1 MGVRLGPR
9 AFGCCADC
17 SAPPLGEC
25 RVPTT
30 ISAHHGWDEVEGSV
44 RRWASSVVVTETV
57 APNGFEEGGAGAS
70 QSGPRNILAAFG
82 RVGDGDLEEGVPERE
97 AEGANVRSVRK
108 ARIRLFGCRPKS
120 KPLQLTAKLI
130 AKLVV
135 SLSPRTRVAEARGS
149 MFTFRVIPTSGMPS
163 AATTVAARSPL
174 RVQGESQPKAS

>member
-1 MGVRLGPR
+1 M
-9 AFGCCADC
+9 
-17 SAPPLGEC
+17 
-25 RVPTT
+25 PTT
-30 ISAHHGWDEVEGSV
+30 ISAHHRRDQVEGGV
-44 RRWASSVVVTETV
+44 LRRAACIVSTETD
-57 APNGFEEGGAGAS
+57 APDSLDEGGAGCV
-70 QSGPRNILAAFG
+70 QSAPRDITSAFG

-135 SLSPRTRVAEARGS
+135 SLSPRARVAEARGS

-163 AATTVAARSPL
+163 AATTVAARPPL
-174 RVQGESQPKAS
+174 RVQGESQPEAS

>member
-9 AFGCCADC
+9 AFGCCTDC

-30 ISAHHGWDEVEGSV
+30 TSAHHGRDQVEGGVLRRAASV
-44 RRWASSVVVTETV
+44 ICTETV
-57 APNGFEEGGAGAS
+57 TPNSLEEGGAGGS
-70 QSGPRNILAAFG
+70 QSGPRDILAAFG
-82 RVGDGDLEEGVPERE
+82 RVGDGDLEEGVPGRE

-135 SLSPRTRVAEARGS
+135 SLSPRARVAEARGG
-149 MFTFRVIPTSGMPS
+149 MFPFRVIPTSGMPS

-174 RVQGESQPKAS
+174 RVKGESQPEAS